1 MGEVIF
7 KDNEGDRMCKELVL
21 SGTPYER
28 GVTYGAAC
36 YHEIRHSI
44 QSYSQLFAERRGI
57 SWQQARVLATSFVD
71 VIRSTGEEYL
81 AEMEGIAAGAELDFE
96 DILAINCRSE
106 VLYAPIAPQECT
118 ALSLLPP
125 ATAEGKVLAAQNWDY
140 VRSQRE
146 AVVVLRISDLG
157 GKPDILMFT
166 EAGMIGGK
174 GMNSAGLALML
185 NALST
190 TQYAYGLPLHVRMRR
205 ILEQTTMEAGYK
217 AAVTGAHPSPA
228 NLIITHRDGLSLDLE
243 IECTGVD
250 ILQPKKGVIVHT
262 NHFIGPKFS
271 NRPHAA
277 SSNTYT
283 RLQRIDALL
292 SDHTGLTVADAKA
305 ALCDHAGYPYS
316 ICKHTDP
323 HVEKDAMQQ
332 GATNYSLIMDL
343 TEGVAHFAWGN
354 PCEIEFT
361 TLAMKI

>member
-1 MGEVIF
+1 
-7 KDNEGDRMCKELVL
+7 MCKELIL
-21 SGTPYER
+21 SGAAYER
-28 GVTYGAAC
+28 GMTYGAAC
-36 YHEIRHSI
+36 RSEIRHSI
-44 QSYSQLFAERRGI
+44 QSYSQLFLERCGI
-57 SWQQARVLATSFVD
+57 SWQQARTLAVSFVD
-71 VIRSTGEEYL
+71 VIRSVSEEYI

-96 DILAINCRSE
+96 DILTINCRSE
-106 VLYAPIAPQECT
+106 VLYAPLAPQECT
-118 ALSLLPP
+118 AFSLLPP

-146 AVVVLRISDLG
+146 AVVVLRISDPN
-157 GKPDILMFT
+157 GKPDILLFT

-174 GMNSAGLALML
+174 GMNSAGLSLTL

-190 TQYAYGLPLHVRMRR
+190 KQYARGLPLHVRMRR

-243 IECTGVD
+243 IDCGGVD
-250 ILQPKKGVIVHT
+250 LLQPQKGVIVHT
-262 NHFIGPKFS
+262 NHFIGPKFF

-277 SSNTYT
+277 SANTYT

-292 SDHTGLTVADAKA
+292 SGCTGLTVEDAKV

-323 HVEKDAMQQ
+323 EVKKDTMQQ

-343 TEGVAHFAWGN
+343 TDSVAYFAWGN
-354 PCEIEFT
+354 PCESQFVAFS
-361 TLAMKI
+361 LKD

>member
-1 MGEVIF
+1 MY
-7 KDNEGDRMCKELVL
+7 KELLL

-36 YHEIRHSI
+36 RDEIRHSI
-44 QSYSQLFAERRGI
+44 QSYSHLFAERGGI
-57 SWQQARVLATSFVD
+57 SWQQAKTLATSFVD
-71 VIRSTGEEYL
+71 VIRSAGEEYL

-106 VLYAPIAPQECT
+106 LLYAPIAPQECT
-118 ALSLLPP
+118 AFSLLPP
-125 ATAEGKVLAAQNWDY
+125 ATAAGKVLAAQNWDY
-140 VRSQRE
+140 IRAQRE
-146 AVVVLRISDLG
+146 AVVVLRISDPG

-166 EAGMIGGK
+166 EAGLIGGK
-174 GMNSAGLALML
+174 GMNSAGLSLTL

-190 TQYAYGLPLHVRMRR
+190 KKIAHGLPLHVRMRR
-205 ILEQTTMEAGYK
+205 ILEQTTMEDGYK
-217 AAVTGAHPSPA
+217 AAVTGGQPSPA

-243 IECTGVD
+243 IDCDGVD

-271 NRPHAA
+271 IRPHAA

-292 SDHTGLTVADAKA
+292 SDRTGLTVEDVKA

-323 HVEKDAMQQ
+323 GVEKDHIWQ

-343 TEGVAHFAWGN
+343 TDGVAHFVWGN
-354 PCEIEFT
+354 PCESEFT
-361 TLAMKI
+361 VLSMKL

>member
-1 MGEVIF
+1 
-7 KDNEGDRMCKELVL
+7 MCKELVL
-21 SGTPYER
+21 SGTPFER
-28 GVTYGAAC
+28 GKIYGAAC
-36 YHEIRHSI
+36 RDEIRHSI

-57 SWQQARVLATSFVD
+57 SWQQARTLATSFVD
-71 VIRSTGEEYL
+71 VIRGVGEEYL

-106 VLYAPIAPQECT
+106 LLYAPIAPQECT
-118 ALSLLPP
+118 AFSLLPP
-125 ATAEGKVLAAQNWDY
+125 AAAEGKVLAAQNWDY

-146 AVVVLRISDLG
+146 AVVVLRISDLT

-166 EAGMIGGK
+166 EAGLIGGK
-174 GMNSAGLALML
+174 GMNSAGLSLTL

-190 TQYAYGLPLHVRMRR
+190 TKNAYGLPLHVRMRR

-217 AAVTGAHPSPA
+217 AAVTGGQPSPA

-243 IECTGVD
+243 IDCDGID
-250 ILQPKKGVIVHT
+250 ILQPQKGVIVHT

-277 SSNTYT
+277 SANTYT
-283 RLQRIDALL
+283 RLQRIGALL
-292 SDHTGLTVADAKA
+292 CDHTDLTVEDIKA

-323 HVEKDAMQQ
+323 AVKKDPMQQ

-343 TEGVAHFAWGN
+343 TDGVAHFTLGN
-354 PCEIEFT
+354 PCEGKFT
-361 TLAMKI
+361 LLSMKK

>member
-1 MGEVIF
+1 MY
-7 KDNEGDRMCKELVL
+7 KELIL

-36 YHEIRHSI
+36 HDEIRHSI
-44 QSYSQLFAERRGI
+44 RSYSQLFSERRGI
-57 SWQQARVLATSFVD
+57 TWQQARTLAVSFVD
-71 VIRSTGEEYL
+71 VIRSAGEEYI

-96 DILAINCRSE
+96 DILTINCRSE
-106 VLYAPIAPQECT
+106 LLYAPLAPQECT
-118 ALSLLPP
+118 AFSLIPP

-146 AVVVLRISDLG
+146 TVVVLRISDAG
-157 GKPDILMFT
+157 GKPDILLFT

-174 GMNSAGLALML
+174 GMNSAGLSLTL

-190 TQYAYGLPLHVRMRR
+190 TQYAHGLPLHVRMRR
-205 ILEQTTMEAGYK
+205 ILEQTTLESGYK
-217 AAVTGAHPSPA
+217 AAVAGTHPSPA
-228 NLIITHRDGLSLDLE
+228 NLILTHRDGLSLNLE
-243 IECTGVD
+243 VECTGVD

-277 SSNTYT
+277 SANTYT

-292 SDHTGLTVADAKA
+292 SDHTGLTVADAGA

-323 HVEKDAMQQ
+323 DAQKEAMQQ

-354 PCEIEFT
+354 PCESQFT
-361 TLAMKI
+361 VLPVKI

>member
-1 MGEVIF
+1 MY
-7 KDNEGDRMCKELVL
+7 KELML

-36 YHEIRHSI
+36 RCEIRNSI
-44 QSYSQLFAERRGI
+44 KTYSQLFAERRGI
-57 SWQQARVLATSFVD
+57 SWQQARTVALSFVD
-71 VIRSTGEEYL
+71 AIRGVGEEYI
-81 AEMEGIAAGAELDFE
+81 AEMEGIASGAELNFE

-106 VLYAPIAPQECT
+106 ILYAPLAPQECT
-118 ALSLLPP
+118 AFSLLPP
-125 ATAEGKVLAAQNWDY
+125 ATANGAVLAGQNWDY
-140 VRSQRE
+140 TRSQRE
-146 AVVVLRISDLG
+146 AVVILRISSDDA
-157 GKPDILMFT
+157 KPDILMFT
-166 EAGMIGGK
+166 EAGLIGGK
-174 GMNSAGLALML
+174 GMNNAGLSLTL

-190 TQYAYGLPLHVRMRR
+190 QKCAYGLPLHVRMRR
-205 ILEQTTMEAGYK
+205 ILEQHTLEGGYK
-217 AAVTGAHPSPA
+217 AAVTGGQPSPA
-228 NLIITHRDGLSLDLE
+228 NLIITHRDGLTLDLE
-243 IECTGVD
+243 IDCDGID
-250 ILQPKKGVIVHT
+250 ILQPEKGVIVHT